1 MIRPPSIVRYE
12 RLYLASFVLGLV
24 VSATSWSQR
33 AAILGANPLLAAATW
48 VLPVT
53 QAISIAV
60 ALLLW
65 YFTARAPSVVA
76 KWVVV
81 VFAAFGVL
89 SILLSLGT
97 LAMGR
102 AANATTVALSVV
114 TNALYVAAA
123 VQLFAADAQL
133 WFGEM
138 PDIDDD
144 ADDREGDGQDDYR
157 NEESSHVR

>member
-1 MIRPPSIVRYE
+1 MIKPPSIVRYE
-12 RLYLASFVLGLV
+12 RLYLASFVLGMV
-24 VSATSWSQR
+24 ASATSWQQR
-33 AAILGANPLLAAATW
+33 TAMLGANPTLANATW
-48 VLPVT
+48 VLPT
-53 QAISIAV
+53 MQATGIAI

-65 YFTARAPSVVA
+65 YFTVRAPSVVA

-97 LAMGR
+97 LALGR
-102 AANATTVALSVV
+102 AASGTTLALSIV

-123 VQLFAADAQL
+123 VQLFAPDAQL
-133 WFGEM
+133 WFGEL

-144 ADDREGDGQDDYR
+144 DVDDHLHEDMP
-157 NEESSHVR
+157 HVR

>member
-12 RLYLASFVLGLV
+12 RLYFCSFVLGLV
-24 VSATSWSQR
+24 ASATSWSQR
-33 AAILGANPLLAAATW
+33 TAILGANPMLAAATW
-48 VLPVT
+48 VLPMT

-65 YFTARAPSVVA
+65 YFTVRAPSVVA

-81 VFAAFGVL
+81 VFAAFGAL

-97 LAMGR
+97 LLMGR
-102 AANATTVALSVV
+102 AANGTTMMLSIVS
-114 TNALYVAAA
+114 NALYVAAA
-123 VQLFAADAQL
+123 VQLFAADARL
-133 WFGEM
+133 WFGEL

-144 ADDREGDGQDDYR
+144 DVDDHLHEDRP
-157 NEESSHVR
+157 HVR

>member
-24 VSATSWSQR
+24 ASATSWSQR
-33 AAILGANPLLAAATW
+33 SAILGANPVLATATW
-48 VLPVT
+48 VLPMT

-65 YFTARAPSVVA
+65 YFTARAPSIVA

-102 AANATTVALSVV
+102 AANATAVVLSIV
-114 TNALYVAAA
+114 TNILYVAAA
-123 VQLFAADAQL
+123 VQLFADDAQL
-133 WFGEM
+133 WFGEL

-144 ADDREGDGQDDYR
+144 GNDDWDDHLNGDMP
-157 NEESSHVR
+157 HVR